1 MLVAAEARLGGAVR
15 RIATSGAAGTAA
27 AERRMEVVT
36 ARTRALDPALTLARG
51 WSITRRPDG
60 TLVRTVSELQPGD
73 EVVTTLVDG
82 VARSRVEAAVE
93 EAGA

>member
-1 MLVAAEARLGGAVR
+1 MIRSEPPERTVALVR
-15 RIATSGAAGTAA
+15 ATSTAGTTGTAT

-60 TLVRTVSELQPGD
+60 TLVRTVSELESGD
-73 EVVTTLVDG
+73 EVLTTFVDG
-82 VARSRVEAAVE
+82 VARSRVE
-93 EAGA
+93 EAGP